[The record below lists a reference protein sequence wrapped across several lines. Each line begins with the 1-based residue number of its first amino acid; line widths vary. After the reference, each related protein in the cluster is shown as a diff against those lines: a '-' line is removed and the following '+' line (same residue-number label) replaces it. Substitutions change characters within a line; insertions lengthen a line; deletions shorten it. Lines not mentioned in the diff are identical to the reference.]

1 MIFLWPAAAQ
11 QAIVTL
17 AGPTQLSLPST
28 VLLTPG
34 HHVLCGFSFW
44 NAGSAPVNVDIFTDA
59 SCQRFSRR
67 LSVTIP
73 AQSGQLGGPPVFQQ
87 SHYFNLEIGE
97 GVYIV
102 PSADAVI
109 TCQAD
114 GYI

>member
-1 MIFLWPAAAQ
+1 MIFQWPAAQ
-11 QAIVTL
+11 QAIVTV

-34 HHVLCGFSFW
+34 HHVIVGFAFW
-44 NAGSAPVNVDIFTDA
+44 NTGASPVAVDFFTDA

-73 AQSGQLGGPPVFQQ
+73 ARSGQRAAPRYSSK

-102 PSADAVI
+102 PSQL
-109 TCQAD
+109 TR
-114 GYI
+114 

>member
-1 MIFLWPAAAQ
+1 MIFQWPAAQ
-11 QAIVTL
+11 QANVITV
-17 AGPTQLSLPST
+17 AGPMPLSLPST
-28 VLLTPG
+28 MLLAPG

-44 NAGSAPVNVDIFTDA
+44 NTGSAPANVDIFTDA
-59 SCQRFSRR
+59 SCQHFSRR